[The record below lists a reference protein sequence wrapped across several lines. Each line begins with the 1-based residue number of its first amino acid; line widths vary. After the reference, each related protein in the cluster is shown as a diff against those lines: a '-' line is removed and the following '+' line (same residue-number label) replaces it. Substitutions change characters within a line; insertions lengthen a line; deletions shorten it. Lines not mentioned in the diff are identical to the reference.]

1 MFLKKMFLIIPLV
14 VMSFLPISVVQA
26 IPERGD
32 MLSNISF
39 QLDDSDNT
47 QNARLAA
54 KFINGT
60 IVQPN
65 KEFSFNN
72 TTGRR
77 TSDKGFIAGHFPV
90 WEKGKVVDYYVTG
103 SGVCR
108 TSTGVHLAALRAGLK
123 ITERWPHDVP
133 VGYVKYGEDAAVN
146 WGDADM
152 RFVNNQVFP
161 VRIVIIV
168 NNENILRAQIIR
180 AY

>member
-1 MFLKKMFLIIPLV
+1 MAAIVFVAIIYPTTIV
-14 VMSFLPISVVQA
+14 FA

-32 MLSNISF
+32 VLSNISF
-39 QLDDSDNT
+39 QLDNSTNT
-47 QNARLAA
+47 KNARRAA
-54 KFINGT
+54 QMIDG
-60 IVQPN
+60 IVIKSGQ
-65 KEFSFNN
+65 EFSFNN

-123 ITERWPHDVP
+123 ITEAHRHDVP
-133 VGYVKYGEDAAVN
+133 VDYVKYGEDAAVN

-161 VRIVIIV
+161 VKIVIIV
-168 NNENILRAQIIR
+168 NSENILRAQIVR
-180 AY
+180 AN